1 MLLTVCWTLVKSTF
15 DAPPWHSLAGTHLV
29 ASAHMVPPD
38 PGAKLVTTPRPFTRV
53 VFPETGS
60 IRRTC
65 PVTLPSP
72 PGTDLSVETQ
82 TLPRL
87 SRASAA
93 PRPARSAMRRPSDG
107 PDGVIC
113 QTAARRPKTFSRT
126 KKSSVPPDT
135 GSTPDA

>member
-38 PGAKLVTTPRPFTRV
+38 PGAKQVTTPRPFTRV
-53 VFPETGS
+53 AFPETGS

-82 TLPRL
+82 TPRAC
-87 SRASAA
+87 RV
-93 PRPARSAMRRPSDG
+93 R
-107 PDGVIC
+107 
-113 QTAARRPKTFSRT
+113 
-126 KKSSVPPDT
+126 VPPHDRR
-135 GSTPDA
+135 GRQCAVP